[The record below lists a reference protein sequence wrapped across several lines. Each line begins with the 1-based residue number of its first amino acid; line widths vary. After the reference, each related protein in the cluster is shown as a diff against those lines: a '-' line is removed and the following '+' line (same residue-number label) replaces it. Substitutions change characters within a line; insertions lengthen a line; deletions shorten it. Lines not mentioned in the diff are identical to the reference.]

1 MVVFVYV
8 GGFFP
13 LVKTVLVSG
22 LGKSVSLLLRCV
34 GRAHVLRGWPCTSQ
48 SSVDWVEILVPVLS
62 CCTLATLPWDG
73 SRKK

>member
-1 MVVFVYV
+1 MWEGSSPWLRQFWC
-8 GGFFP
+8 
-13 LVKTVLVSG
+13 
-22 LGKSVSLLLRCV
+22 LGWARSSLLLRCV